1 MKNKKLLKRT
11 SILLLALV
19 LSGIF
24 SPVKAYIYDMKADGG
39 NWSFGVGTF
48 LNLWFRQESK
58 YYHPT
63 KKHYT
68 NAMMNNKYSGRVYA
82 AKGKY
87 ANAYTQRYFGGWK
100 SNRSYYGF

>member
-63 KKHYT
+63 KKHY
-68 NAMMNNKYSGRVYA
+68 
-82 AKGKY
+82 
-87 ANAYTQRYFGGWK
+87 ANAYTQRYFGEWK